1 MDIREKLESLKV
13 RIMRNDFLRTI
24 IKYEYQSFTILF
36 LLLFVSLDVS
46 GQAIL
51 LDKMTGQRISYA
63 QILNNKGAVVGTTDI
78 DGNLPQDL
86 NDEVV
91 TIQHIAY
98 NPKSIKSSLFREDTS
113 IYLNPIEY
121 RLNAVTVTAKNRQYR
136 WNNRTK
142 SAD

>member
-86 NDEVV
+86 NDGVV

-98 NPKSIKSSLFREDTS
+98 KPRFLFRQKGLKH
-113 IYLNPIEY
+113 IPC
-121 RLNAVTVTAKNRQYR
+121 RAV
-136 WNNRTK
+136 
-142 SAD
+142 